1 MTQPARPAHAF
12 ATAGGQTPAPET
24 SGPELSMTPTLLV
37 ALIHGPTLTQP
48 IVTLHTSRQHAVE
61 TLADWARVH
70 LTDLL
75 GYEPKAL
82 QGRPDLVAVQNELAG
97 FTSLRADLQDVA
109 VTL

>member
-1 MTQPARPAHAF
+1 MTQPTIRPALAY
-12 ATAGGQTPAPET
+12 ATAGGQTPSPT
-24 SGPELSMTPTLLV
+24 SGPTLDMAPTLLV
-37 ALIHGPTLTQP
+37 ALIHGPTLVQP
-48 IVTLHTSRQHAVE
+48 VVTLHTSRQHAIE